1 MSKTNLLYL
10 GKNTDLIKNIESRDD
25 YELSVYHNPFHVYN
39 DIVNGQVSPDIILCE
54 SSLNCNSGQNIYD
67 QFQKN
72 AATRNIP
79 FCLVSP
85 PYNLIN
91 SKRIKKSGI
100 ADIFAD
106 PFDIN
111 EKHNVIQAIIEVK
124 NLELTSGKNQRYL
137 GTPFAKRL
145 FDIVVASCIIL
156 AISPIILIVGILIKL
171 ESKGPVFYFSKRVGS
186 GYQIFKFYKMRSM
199 YVDADQ
205 RLKDLN
211 HLNQYETQEEV
222 ISESFDELEAKQD
235 DSPTLF
241 TDHDKITE
249 REFVRKSLEETER
262 AFVKI
267 PNDPRI
273 TKVGKFIRN
282 SSIDELPQLFNVLIG
297 DMSIVGNRPLPLYEA
312 EKLTTDEWAERF
324 LAPAGITGLWQVRNR
339 GKAGKMSSS
348 ERKSLDNEYARNY
361 SLAFDIKLIFQT
373 VPALFQKENV

>member
-72 AATRNIP
+72 LATRNIP

-124 NLELTSGKNQRYL
+124 NLELKSGKNKRYQ

-156 AISPIILIVGILIKL
+156 AISPIILIAGILIKL

-211 HLNQYETQEEV
+211 HLNQYETQEEE

-249 REFVRKSLEETER
+249 REFVRKSLEENER

>member
-1 MSKTNLLYL
+1 MSKTKLLYL
-10 GKNTDLIKNIESRDD
+10 GKNTDSIKNIESRDD
-25 YELSVYHNPFHVYN
+25 YDLSVYQNPFHVYN
-39 DIVNGQVSPDIILCE
+39 DIINGQVSPEIILCE
-54 SSLNCNSGQNIYD
+54 SSLNCNSGQNIHD

-72 AATRNIP
+72 EPTRNIP

-91 SKRIKKSGI
+91 TKRIKRSGI
-100 ADIFAD
+100 ADIFSD
-106 PFDIN
+106 PFNIN

-124 NLELTSGKNQRYL
+124 NSESKSGKSKRYH
-137 GTPFAKRL
+137 GTPLAKRL
-145 FDIVVASCIIL
+145 FDIVVASCLIL

-171 ESKGPVFYFSKRVGS
+171 ESKGPIFYFSKRVGS

-211 HLNQYETQEEV
+211 HLNQYETQDEE
-222 ISESFDELEAKQD
+222 ISQSFDELEAKQD

-241 TDHDKITE
+241 TDHDKIKE
-249 REFVRKSLEETER
+249 REFIRKSLEETER

-339 GKAGKMSSS
+339 GKAGKMSNS
-348 ERKSLDNEYARNY
+348 ERKSLDNEYAKNY